1 MSCIEIAWRVF
12 LAVLMACALA
22 ASADT
27 RTVDRVIGARAVQGE
42 ILLDGILNEADWQG
56 PAATGF
62 TQREPVAGAAST
74 ERTEVRVAYTPA
86 TLYIGIR
93 ALDSDPG
100 AVTAKEMRNDAE
112 LYQDDAVAVL
122 LDTFLDHRNG
132 YLFETNPNGAR
143 TEGLINDEGES
154 VNMEWDGL
162 WQVASRRTED
172 GWAAEMAIPFSTLRF
187 APGGGDWGLN
197 VRRMIRRKN
206 EEAYWS
212 PIPLEAD
219 IWRFSLAGRL
229 TGLDGISPGLNL
241 RAKPF
246 AVASGREEMASRA
259 GLESGAA
266 EGMTTRDDIG
276 LDMKWGIGRG
286 LSLDFTANTD
296 FAESEA
302 DQQQVN
308 LSRFSLFLPEKR
320 EFFLENA
327 GIFEFGPRSSFGAP
341 IFRPFFSRRIG
352 LGSDGEAIPIEWG
365 GRLTGRS
372 GPWSLGVLDAKTAGA
387 DGEEDNWGVLRV
399 RRQVGD
405 DTNVG
410 MVATRHDGSEGE
422 SRLYGA
428 DADWK
433 NASSRLKVRSFWAG
447 SDDPKEGTDWAGGM
461 GAAYRGPTWRWNVEA
476 LQIGDDFESEMGF
489 LLRRGVRRLSPTLT
503 FVPRP
508 DIPGIRNLF
517 FEGRGEVYTDL
528 DGETQST
535 YLGFDVFGLRTQKED
550 SLSIYAEQI
559 SERLTEPFEI
569 RPGVTIPAGEYRW
582 NHQGV
587 WFETN
592 AARAFYATAW
602 VQQGG
607 FYDGDRTANGA
618 TVRLRPSRFLSA
630 ESGWDRNRVELPA
643 GSFTTNLFRERL
655 QVNLTPDL
663 STSAFV
669 QFSDAAELLA
679 ANLRLGWTYRPGADI
694 FLVLNQ
700 RWDAPSLGL
709 RTVRDRQA
717 ILKLTYLIAV

>member
-1 MSCIEIAWRVF
+1 MSCTELAWRVF
-12 LAVLMACALA
+12 FALLTA
-22 ASADT
+22 FALSASAVET
-27 RTVDRVIGARAVQGE
+27 RTVEARAVQSE
-42 ILLDGILNEADWQG
+42 IVLDGILNEADWQG

-62 TQREPVAGAAST
+62 TQREPAAGAAST
-74 ERTEVRVAYTPA
+74 EPTEVRIAYTPA
-86 TLYIGIR
+86 TLYVGIR
-93 ALDSDPG
+93 ALDSDPS

-112 LYQDDAVAVL
+112 LYNDDAVAVL

-143 TEGLINDEGES
+143 TEGLISDEGES
-154 VNMEWDGL
+154 VNLEWDGL
-162 WQVASRRTED
+162 WQVAARRTED

-187 APGGGDWGLN
+187 EPGSDWGLN

-246 AVASGREEMASRA
+246 AVASGREDLARRKS
-259 GLESGAA
+259 LEPNAETGAA
-266 EGMTTRDDIG
+266 MSDDMG
-276 LDMKWGIGRG
+276 LDLKWGVGRG
-286 LSLDFTANTD
+286 LSLDLTVNTD
-296 FAESEA
+296 FAESES
-302 DQQQVN
+302 DEQQVN

-327 GIFEFGPRSSFGAP
+327 GIFEFGPRNAFGAP
-341 IFRPFFSRRIG
+341 TFRPFFSRRIG
-352 LGSDGEAIPIEWG
+352 LGADGEALPIEFG
-365 GRLTGRS
+365 GRLTGRA
-372 GPWSLGVLDAKTAGA
+372 GPWSLGVLDARTSGT
-387 DGEEDNWGVLRV
+387 DTDDWGVLRV
-399 RRQVGD
+399 RRQVGGA
-405 DTNVG
+405 TNVG
-410 MVATRHDGSEGE
+410 MVATRHDGPDGE
-422 SRLYGA
+422 SKLYGA

-433 NASSRLKVRSFWAG
+433 SSSSRLKVRGFWAG
-447 SDDPKEGTDWAGGM
+447 SDDPEVGSDWAGGV
-461 GAAYRGPTWRWNVEA
+461 GASYRGPVWRWSLDA
-476 LQIGDDFESEMGF
+476 QQIGGDFESEAGF
-489 LLRRGVRRLSPTLT
+489 LLRRGVRRFSPTLT

-528 DGETQST
+528 NGEVEST
-535 YLGFDVFGLRTQKED
+535 FLSVDLFALRTQKED
-550 SLSIYAEQI
+550 VFTVYAEQL
-559 SERLTEPFEI
+559 SERLAEPFEI
-569 RPGVTIPAGEYRW
+569 RPGVVIPAGEYRW
-582 NHQGV
+582 DQQGV

-592 AARAFYATAW
+592 PARAVYAMAW
-602 VQQGG
+602 VQQGS
-607 FYDGDRTANGA
+607 FYDGDRLANGA
-618 TVRLRPSRFLSA
+618 TLRLRPSRYISS

-679 ANLRLGWTYRPGADI
+679 ANLRLGWTYRPGADL

-700 RWDAPSLGL
+700 RWDAPTLGL

>member
-1 MSCIEIAWRVF
+1 MSCTELAWRIF
-12 LAVLMACALA
+12 FALLA
-22 ASADT
+22 AFALSASAEPPKLE
-27 RTVDRVIGARAVQGE
+27 ARAVQGE
-42 ILLDGILNEADWQG
+42 IVLDGILNEADWQG
-56 PAATGF
+56 PAAAGF
-62 TQREPVAGAAST
+62 TQREPVAGAPST
-74 ERTEVRVAYTPA
+74 ERTEVRIAYTPA

-100 AVTAKEMRNDAE
+100 AVTAREMRNDAE

-132 YLFETNPNGAR
+132 YFFETNPNGAR
-143 TEGLINDEGES
+143 AEGLINDEGES

-229 TGLDGISPGLNL
+229 TGLDGIAPGLNL

-246 AVASGREEMASRA
+246 AVASGREDLAERKSLEPGSEA
-259 GLESGAA
+259 G
-266 EGMTTRDDIG
+266 TTMSDDMG
-276 LDMKWGIGRG
+276 LDLKWGVGRG
-286 LSLDFTANTD
+286 LSLDLTVNTD

-302 DQQQVN
+302 DEQQVN

-327 GIFEFGPRSSFGAP
+327 GLFDYGPRNAFGPP
-341 IFRPFFSRRIG
+341 IFRPFNSRRIG
-352 LGSDGEAIPIEWG
+352 LGAGGEALPIEFG

-372 GPWSLGVLDAKTAGA
+372 GPWSLGVLDARTSGT
-387 DGEEDNWGVLRV
+387 DTDDWGVLRV

-405 DTNVG
+405 ATNVG
-410 MVATRHDGSEGE
+410 MVATRHDGPDGD

-433 NASSRLKVRSFWAG
+433 NSSSRLKVRGFWAG
-447 SDDPKEGTDWAGGM
+447 SDDPQAGADWAGGV
-461 GAAYRGPTWRWNVEA
+461 GASYRGPVWRWTLDA
-476 LQIGDDFESEMGF
+476 LQIGDDFESEAGF

-528 DGETQST
+528 DGEVEST
-535 YLGFDVFGLRTQKED
+535 FLSVDLFALRTQKED
-550 SLSIYAEQI
+550 VFTVYAEQL

-569 RPGVTIPAGEYRW
+569 RPGIVIPEGEYRW
-582 NHQGV
+582 DQQGV

-592 AARAFYATAW
+592 AARAVYAMAW
-602 VQQGG
+602 VQKGS
-607 FYDGDRTANGA
+607 FYDGDRFANGA
-618 TVRLRPSRFLSA
+618 TLRVRPSRFLSS
-630 ESGWDRNRVELPA
+630 ESGWDRNRIELPA

-679 ANLRLGWTYRPGADI
+679 ANLRLGWTYRPGADV

-700 RWDAPSLGL
+700 RWDAPALGL